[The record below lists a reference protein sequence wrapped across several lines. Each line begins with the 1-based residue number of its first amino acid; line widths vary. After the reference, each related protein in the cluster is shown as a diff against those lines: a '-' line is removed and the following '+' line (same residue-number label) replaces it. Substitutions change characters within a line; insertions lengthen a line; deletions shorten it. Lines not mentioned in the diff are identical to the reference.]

1 MPSILMWSPRP
12 AGCVCV
18 EGACGVAGARDQRVR
33 ARLPVLARLAT
44 LAGRFA
50 TLVGRIAASPGLL
63 NSLITDHLRQ
73 GSLIRDCE

>member
-33 ARLPVLARLAT
+33 ARLPVLAR
-44 LAGRFA
+44 FA
-50 TLVGRIAASPGLL
+50 TLSRAARPHRRVAWSSELTDHRPPAAG
-63 NSLITDHLRQ
+63 ITD
-73 GSLIRDCE
+73 